1 MSKNLKNLTI
11 NIILISLTMPLSIL
25 FIWSISSSWVFPK
38 IIPNEFS
45 IRGFEYILSGENIS
59 ILIDSIFISIAVVI
73 STMIISIPASKA
85 IALYDFKGKKL
96 FELLVLSP
104 IIIPVISVAMGIQLA
119 FIKMGLANTVLGV
132 IIINVV
138 PCIPYGIKMITD
150 VYKIIGDKYELQANM
165 LGANKIDTLRYITI
179 PLILP
184 GVIGASSMCF
194 IISFSQYF
202 LTLLI
207 GGGSVIT
214 YPLIMFPYIQSG
226 DRMIASI
233 YSIVFILISL
243 AVVALM
249 ENTLNK
255 YYTNDKEIKNVIS

>member
-1 MSKNLKNLTI
+1 MNKNLKNLII
-11 NIILISLTMPLSIL
+11 NIILITLTMPLLIL
-25 FIWSISSSWVFPK
+25 FIWAVASSWVFPK

-45 IRGFEYILSGENIS
+45 IRGFEYILSSENVRILINS
-59 ILIDSIFISIAVVI
+59 ILISIAVVI
-73 STMIISIPASKA
+73 LTMSISIPASKA
-85 IALYDFKGKKL
+85 IALYDFKGKKI

-104 IIIPVISVAMGIQLA
+104 IIIPVISVAMGIQLT

-132 IIINVV
+132 IIINII
-138 PCIPYGIKMITD
+138 PCIPYGVKMITD
-150 VYKIIGDKYELQANM
+150 VYKIIGDKYELQATM
-165 LGANKIDTLRYITI
+165 LGANKLDILRYITI

-207 GGGSVIT
+207 GGGRVIT
-214 YPLIMFPYIQSG
+214 YTLIMFPYIQSG

-243 AVVALM
+243 IVVFLM
-249 ENTLNK
+249 EKTLNK
-255 YYTNDKEIKNVIS
+255 YYTNDKEINYVIS

>member
-1 MSKNLKNLTI
+1 MNKNLKNLII
-11 NIILISLTMPLSIL
+11 NIILITLTMPLLIL
-25 FIWSISSSWVFPK
+25 FIWAVASSWVFPK

-45 IRGFEYILSGENIS
+45 IRGFEYILSSENVRILINS
-59 ILIDSIFISIAVVI
+59 ILISIAVVI
-73 STMIISIPASKA
+73 LTMMISIPASKA
-85 IALYDFKGKKL
+85 IALYDFKGKKI

-104 IIIPVISVAMGIQLA
+104 IIIPVISVAMGIQLT

-132 IIINVV
+132 IIINII
-138 PCIPYGIKMITD
+138 PCIPYGVKMITD
-150 VYKIIGDKYELQANM
+150 VYKIIGDKYELQATM
-165 LGANKIDTLRYITI
+165 LGANKLDILRYITI

-207 GGGSVIT
+207 GGGRVIT

-243 AVVALM
+243 IVVFLM
-249 ENTLNK
+249 EKTLNK
-255 YYTNDKEIKNVIS
+255 YYTNDKEINYVIS

>member
-1 MSKNLKNLTI
+1 MNKNLKNLII
-11 NIILISLTMPLSIL
+11 NTILITLTMPLLIL
-25 FIWSISSSWVFPK
+25 FIWAVSSSWVFPR

-45 IRGFEYILSGENIS
+45 IRGFEYILSSENVR
-59 ILIDSIFISIAVVI
+59 ILIKSIFISIAVVI
-73 STMIISIPASKA
+73 LTMMISIPASKA

-104 IIIPVISVAMGIQLA
+104 IIIPVISVAMGIQLT

-132 IIINVV
+132 IIINII
-138 PCIPYGIKMITD
+138 PCIPYGVKMITD
-150 VYKIIGDKYELQANM
+150 VYKIIGDKYELQATM
-165 LGANKIDTLRYITI
+165 LGANKLDILRYITI

-207 GGGSVIT
+207 GGGSVTT

-243 AVVALM
+243 IVVFLM
-249 ENTLNK
+249 EKTLNK
-255 YYTNDKEIKNVIS
+255 YYTNDKETNYVIS

>member
-1 MSKNLKNLTI
+1 MSKSFKNLTI

-38 IIPNEFS
+38 IIPSEFS

-59 ILIDSIFISIAVVI
+59 ILVNSIFISIAVVI
-73 STMIISIPASKA
+73 LTMIISIPASKA

-132 IIINVV
+132 IIINVI
-138 PCIPYGIKMITD
+138 PCTPYGIKMITD

-233 YSIVFILISL
+233 YSIVFILVSL
-243 AVVALM
+243 VVVALM
-249 ENTLNK
+249 ENTLSK